1 MNFNLT
7 FFEQKWQNPLEQI
20 IETDLRNSKNQTSH
34 ESNSYARVL
43 KDNLLFSKSSTYSL
57 IFLLDA
63 ESSLEVLQ
71 TNKHYD
77 LIFFLLGFSSKTLT
91 IHRTAGEGRGSSFI
105 PLYHFHP
112 LTNIQTFI
120 CNFACEMTIT
130 YF

>member
-1 MNFNLT
+1 MNEFQFN

-77 LIFFLLGFSSKTLT
+77 LFFFYQAFL
-91 IHRTAGEGRGSSFI
+91 HRHWRFTGQQGKEGGSSFI
-105 PLYHFHP
+105 PLHHFHP
-112 LTNIQTFI
+112 LTSIETFFLQL
-120 CNFACEMTIT
+120 CMWDD
-130 YF
+130 